1 MQKNGYRLFSL
12 NTAEVIESSRNPI
25 EITYPKADEHIMNC
39 RMLICAII
47 ITILPLFVSCGG
59 KLYDVAP
66 LPGRA
71 PVLTAG
77 DPDGLRIGARALD
90 SDGAFEAFSA
100 NLPLAGVMAVEVDLS
115 NNSSAAVKMKKL
127 KFELSGGSGEKFKRI
142 SSKKALSRVMDYYGV
157 SFYRKDARAR
167 TREDYN
173 AVELKTDGE
182 LNPQEERRGYV
193 FFRIPAETDIPS
205 PLVLNIKGSGEP
217 IRIELR
223 FD

>member
-1 MQKNGYRLFSL
+1 
-12 NTAEVIESSRNPI
+12 
-25 EITYPKADEHIMNC
+25 MNC
-39 RMLICAII
+39 RTLICAII
-47 ITILPLFVSCGG
+47 ITILALFVACGG

-66 LPGRA
+66 LPGRP

-77 DPDGLRIGARALD
+77 DPDGLRIGARAID

-100 NLPLAGVMAVEVDLS
+100 NLPLAGVLAVEVDLS
-115 NNSSAAVKMKKL
+115 NNSAAPVRMNKL
-127 KFELSGGSGEKFKRI
+127 KFELSGGSGETFKRI

-182 LNPQEERRGYV
+182 LNPREERRGYV
-193 FFRIPAETDIPS
+193 FFQVPAEIPA
-205 PLVLNIKGSGEP
+205 PLVLSVKGRGEP
-217 IRIELR
+217 IRIELG
-223 FD
+223 FE